1 MTCVGHAGHPVGS
14 DTGGQ
19 LRGHTLLLVPLIS
32 LPLIVQQTASST
44 KRELT
49 HCYSLKKLFSG
60 CLVSNLWNK
69 WIEACPWALTCVYPE
84 VSSLL
89 ESLMAG
95 NFEAVLLSPP
105 MVALLSGDGSCREGE
120 DIETYLERRALLYLT
135 SGASNDQTN
144 R

>member
-1 MTCVGHAGHPVGS
+1 
-14 DTGGQ
+14 
-19 LRGHTLLLVPLIS
+19 
-32 LPLIVQQTASST
+32 
-44 KRELT
+44 
-49 HCYSLKKLFSG
+49 
-60 CLVSNLWNK
+60 
-69 WIEACPWALTCVYPE
+69 
-84 VSSLL
+84 
-89 ESLMAG
+89 MAG